1 MHAELLSDLVAERHH
16 DLAALTAR
24 PVPSAG
30 TGRRTPHMPLPR
42 FRVSWTR
49 TTLSAVTNRG
59 PGRSWV
65 IVISATVPAGL
76 AGEGPR
82 SPQYR

>member
-1 MHAELLSDLVAERHH
+1 VHAELLSDLVAERHR

-30 TGRRTPHMPLPR
+30 TGRRAPHVTLPS

-49 TTLSAVTNRG
+49 TTLSAVTSRG

-65 IVISATVPAGL
+65 IVISATVPDGPAGD
-76 AGEGPR
+76 GHR